1 MHTIIIPWSYS
12 LGLACICSQFWSA
25 WARGPSPSCDL
36 LRVLGTHEVW
46 QDEDSSMVHIRRPPA
61 SRPHLLLAV
70 KSEDLL
76 PSLPAQAPSSPL
88 PLQSPFPLP
97 SARATGCLDPSESV
111 CLETTIHTSSLLPW
125 LAWSQVVLNDFFTL
139 QCLLP
144 QLTSNHRSARLLCQ
158 GMGFLRNNKY
168 YQNASY
174 IFNLHS
180 FIYSFILSFHKDYL
194 KAYNISGMHGLGIWH
209 S

>member
-1 MHTIIIPWSYS
+1 MHTILIPWSYS

-36 LRVLGTHEVW
+36 LRVLGTHEVQ

-76 PSLPAQAPSSPL
+76 PSLPAQAPSCPF

-97 SARATGCLDPSESV
+97 SAWAPGCLDPSESV

-158 GMGFLRNNKY
+158 GMGFLRNTNTIRTPH
-168 YQNASY
+168 
-174 IFNLHS
+174 IFLTC
-180 FIYSFILSFHKDYL
+180 ILSFFHSSFHSTR
-194 KAYNISGMHGLGIWH
+194 IIWRPIIY
-209 S
+209 